1 MNIFRYCSILKES
14 YSMKIIKFIIIAS
27 LMASCNTKQT
37 ASEKTNPTE
46 AETKTSSPINCYSYA
61 SPSDTVTL
69 KLIHIGNSI
78 TGTLVY
84 SLKEKDK
91 NKGTLLGNMSGDMLT
106 ADYTF
111 MSEGIQ
117 STRKVAFKKD
127 GNSFVEGYGDLT
139 NVDSLKFNSS
149 MKLVEVDCK

>member
-1 MNIFRYCSILKES
+1 
-14 YSMKIIKFIIIAS
+14 
-27 LMASCNTKQT
+27 MASCNTKQT
-37 ASEKTNPTE
+37 VSDTTKVTE
-46 AETKTSSPINCYSYA
+46 TATETPSPLNCYSYA
-61 SPSDTVTL
+61 STSDTITL
-69 KLIHIGNSI
+69 KLIHIGNSV

-91 NKGTLLGNMSGDMLT
+91 NKGTILGNMRGDMFI

-117 STRKVAFKKD
+117 SIRKVAFKKE
-127 GNSFVEGYGDLT
+127 GNSFVEGYGDFNNT
-139 NVDSLKFNSS
+139 DSLKFNSS

>member
-1 MNIFRYCSILKES
+1 
-14 YSMKIIKFIIIAS
+14 MKATQFIIIAS
-27 LMASCNTKQT
+27 LMTSCNTKQT
-37 ASEKTNPTE
+37 ASDSTKPTE
-46 AETKTSSPINCYSYA
+46 AATANPSAMNCYSYA
-61 SPSDTVTL
+61 SSSDTITL
-69 KLIHIGNSI
+69 KLIHIGSSV

-91 NKGTLLGNMSGDMLT
+91 NKGTIQGNMQADLLT

-117 STRKVAFKKD
+117 SIRKVAFKKE
-127 GNSFVEGYGDLT
+127 GNSFVEGYGDF
-139 NVDSLKFNSS
+139 NNIDSLKFNSS